1 MKTLSEIGAKRAR
14 HPEDGGL
21 IPYRDDLDGHAIW
34 ILTKDERRELV
45 RAVWEAAVELMLVAD
60 ANNQLYVSLEGDDV
74 EQFIRE
80 QGL

>member
-45 RAVWEAAVELMLVAD
+45 REAIKL
-60 ANNQLYVSLEGDDV
+60 
-74 EQFIRE
+74 FIIDHLDSYLCSNGTVGSETEDLLRE